1 MTDGLGGDAVRDE
14 ALDIVAAG
22 EDLAAARADGVSAK
36 AEVAR
41 LGEAVAAAA
50 GELGALDAS
59 LVVMR
64 GEREGLDVRIAASA
78 AERDELE
85 AKVDGLRAD
94 LGRVEKTLAALLG
107 REVGD
112 ERRIAVDLGI
122 IQAGLGDAGF
132 IPPVVE
138 PAPPAPP
145 VPPPPVV
152 AQTIFHFFV
161 DGKPYDTD
169 QARMS
174 GLQIKAKVP
183 DWDPSHDLSL
193 EGVGAAADRIIPD
206 GEFIDFAAATAPLH
220 FGSVPRAS
228 FG

>member
-1 MTDGLGGDAVRDE
+1 MTDGLGGDAVTAE
-14 ALDIVAAG
+14 ALDIVAAA
-22 EDLAAARADGVSAK
+22 EDLAAARADEVSAK
-36 AEVAR
+36 AEAAR
-41 LGEAVAAAA
+41 LGDAVAAAA

-59 LVVMR
+59 LLIMR
-64 GEREGLDVRIAASA
+64 GEREGLDARIAVSA
-78 AERDELE
+78 AERDALE

-94 LGRVEKTLAALLG
+94 LGRVEATLAALHG

-112 ERRIAVDLGI
+112 ERRIAVDLGA

-132 IPPVVE
+132 VPPVVE

-145 VPPPPVV
+145 MPPPPVN
-152 AQTIFHFFV
+152 APTTFHFFV
-161 DGKPYDTD
+161 DGKAYDTD
-169 QARMS
+169 QARMT

-206 GEFIDFAAATAPLH
+206 GESIDFAATTAPLH